1 MTPTFRLSALLALL
15 SFPFVLVH
23 AQASEASDSAD
34 SEVSAQ
40 TAEPSPGSTA
50 EPDRI
55 QVIGRAQRLYRI
67 EDSSF
72 ATRTDTPLEEVPQ
85 SIQVLPLELIRDQAA
100 RQITDLYRSISG
112 VSAFSYSGV
121 TFRGFRQDEILYDGV
136 RGDPFNGFAVPQ
148 LFNIERIEVLKGPAG
163 AIYGSGQPGGILN
176 YVTKKPTPMP
186 VRRVTLGA
194 GNQSFF
200 SGSAEFSGPLDD
212 DGTWQYRAGAYIDQE
227 DTFRFVTQLENR
239 IADVSLR
246 RAGAFTDLTWQFTRL
261 EQRFDG
267 ARLRGVPVTDEGR
280 FLADRRWNH
289 NEPTDFQDLEAD
301 VAQFRLDHEFSAST
315 RGDLTVR
322 WYENV
327 ELQNYHEPIRLLDL
341 DQDGVVDFSARQ
353 FRDQRRDNES
363 LSLTG
368 NVVTDIKWGDVNHR
382 VLFGGDW
389 AELSAELSNRLLA
402 PEELGGIVPGISL
415 RNPVYGTVSAADYN
429 LEQFPAAARQ
439 LEFERY
445 GLYLQDQIELGERWN
460 VLAGLRWD
468 QFEDAN
474 LSAGDQ
480 FKDSGFSYRI
490 GSTYAL
496 TPSIRAYGV
505 YATGFVPQSPGSQD
519 PLVGGPFDPERSRLT
534 EVGMKSRFF
543 SDRLAINVA
552 AYRIV
557 RENILQ
563 PDPAGDQGDDG
574 LDDLIAVGEVTSE
587 GVEID
592 FLGDLTPNW
601 ALNVSYAYN
610 DTRVTE
616 ATGSISNSVGGR
628 FVNAP
633 EHQVGL
639 WTRYDFPAINSA
651 IAGGVDYVD
660 DQISFSN
667 QRVRSY
673 TVFDLSWQ
681 TRFEDWLIQANVKN
695 LFDKTY
701 AQSGFLSRTGHFPG
715 EPRRLYLTAT
725 LEF

>member
-1 MTPTFRLSALLALL
+1 MLSIVRLLVLLTLFCQPFALAL
-15 SFPFVLVH
+15 
-23 AQASEASDSAD
+23 AQDNDPADPPDSEESAD
-34 SEVSAQ
+34 ESQDNTEA
-40 TAEPSPGSTA
+40 T
-50 EPDRI
+50 DRI

-67 EDSSF
+67 ENS
-72 ATRTDTPLEEVPQ
+72 AIGTRTDTPLEEVPQ
-85 SIQVLPLELIRDQAA
+85 AIQVLPLELIRDQAA

-148 LFNIERIEVLKGPAG
+148 LFNIERIEVLKGPVG
-163 AIYGSGQPGGILN
+163 AIYGSGEPGGILN
-176 YVTKKPTPMP
+176 YVTKKPTPVP
-186 VRRVTLGA
+186 VRRVSLGA
-194 GNQSFF
+194 GNQDFL
-200 SGSAEFSGPLDD
+200 SGSAEFSGPIDD
-212 DGTWQYRAGAYIDQE
+212 QATWQYRVGAYFDRE

-239 IADVSLR
+239 IADLSLR
-246 RAGAFTDLTWQFTRL
+246 RAGAFTDLTVQFTRL

-267 ARLRGVPVTDEGR
+267 ARLRGVPVDDEGR

-301 VAQFRLDHEFSAST
+301 VAQFRVDHEFSSAT

-327 ELQNYHEPIRLLDL
+327 ELQNYHEPRGLRDL
-341 DQDGVVDFSARQ
+341 DQDGVVDWSLRQ

-363 LSLTG
+363 LSLTA
-368 NVVTDIKWGDVNHR
+368 NLVTDLQWGEVKHR
-382 VLFGGDW
+382 ILVGGDW
-389 AELSAELSNRLLA
+389 ADVSADFSNRLLA
-402 PEELGGIVPGISL
+402 PQESGGIVPGISL
-415 RNPVYGTVSAADYN
+415 PNPVYGTVSAADYN
-429 LEQFPAAARQ
+429 LSQFPASTFQ
-439 LEFERY
+439 SEFESL
-445 GLYLQDQIELGERWN
+445 GLYIQDQIELSERWN

-468 QFEDAN
+468 QFDEAN
-474 LSAGDQ
+474 VSGGDQ
-480 FKDSGFSYRI
+480 FDDSGVSYRI
-490 GSTYAL
+490 GSTFAL
-496 TPSIRAYGV
+496 TPSHRAYAV
-505 YATGFVPQSPGSQD
+505 YATGFVPQSSSSQD
-519 PLVGGPFDPERSRLT
+519 PLIGGPFDPERSRLT
-534 EVGMKSRFF
+534 EVGLRSRFF
-543 SDRLAINVA
+543 SDRLAMNVA

-563 PDPAGDQGDDG
+563 PDPAGDRGNDG
-574 LDDLIAVGEVTSE
+574 LDDLVAVGEVTSE
-587 GVEID
+587 GIEID
-592 FLGDLTPNW
+592 FLGDLGPNW
-601 ALNVSYAYN
+601 ALNFSYAYN

-616 ATGSISNSVGGR
+616 ATGSITNAVGDR

-633 EHQVGL
+633 QHQAGL

-660 DQISFSN
+660 EQISFSN

-681 TRFEDWLIQANVKN
+681 TRFDRWLVQANIKN

-715 EPRRLYLTAT
+715 EPRRFYVSAT